1 MQVAAVATS
10 NDSGWRWRIV
20 NYAGE
25 LIEESPDTF
34 SSIAS
39 ALAQGRTRLA
49 TLDVVDRSEPSHP
62 LRRASHLR
70 RG

>member
-1 MQVAAVATS
+1 MQVAAVATP

-25 LIEESPDTF
+25 VIEESPGTF
-34 SSIAS
+34 GSIS
-39 ALAQGRTRLA
+39 AALTQGRARLL
-49 TLDVVDRSEPSHP
+49 TLDVVDHSEPSHP